1 VHRVTEQPRDEL
13 FLVADLRRA
22 AIRIDPKDARAH
34 SSLGNALNV
43 KGKIDEAIAA
53 HHEAIRL
60 GPDLALVHGNFG
72 RALKAKGEL
81 DAAIAAYRESIR
93 LDSRNR
99 TRLARTVLGTLERS
113 EGPRE
118 RTMALRL
125 ARLAAEPSDPAEPG
139 SVGNAIVFEALAAG
153 YAANGR
159 LPEAVKSGDAPMNYM
174 GNDRSAPDFT
184 VKDRAGRAW
193 RLSDHRGKVV
203 IMNFWTKTC
212 RPCLEEMPS
221 LLDLSERLAERDD
234 VELVAITTD
243 PDWES
248 IRTIFPPQNSLEIL
262 FDSDEDD
269 DSLPD
274 VVRET
279 YGTQLFPETWFIDP
293 NGIIRLRVDGP
304 RDWSQPVVEE
314 LISAISS

>member
-1 VHRVTEQPRDEL
+1 MNDGSKREYLAGIVAVLIGAPL
-13 FLVADLRRA
+13 VYMFAAAVADGQVRVKEAPFRA
-22 AIRIDPKDARAH
+22 IIGAQ
-34 SSLGNALNV
+34 
-43 KGKIDEAIAA
+43 
-53 HHEAIRL
+53 
-60 GPDLALVHGNFG
+60 
-72 RALKAKGEL
+72 
-81 DAAIAAYRESIR
+81 AY
-93 LDSRNR
+93 
-99 TRLARTVLGTLERS
+99 
-113 EGPRE
+113 
-118 RTMALRL
+118 
-125 ARLAAEPSDPAEPG
+125 
-139 SVGNAIVFEALAAG
+139 
-153 YAANGR
+153 
-159 LPEAVKSGDAPMNYM
+159 EAVKSGDAPMNYM